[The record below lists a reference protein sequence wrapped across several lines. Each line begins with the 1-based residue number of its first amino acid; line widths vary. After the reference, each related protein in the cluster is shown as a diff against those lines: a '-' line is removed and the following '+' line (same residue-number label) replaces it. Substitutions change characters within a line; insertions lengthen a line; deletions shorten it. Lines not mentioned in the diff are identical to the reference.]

1 MPGPWDSAG
10 KRLLREIP
18 QHIVSWLLK
27 GATFVRALPTELK
40 SRNIFADGVYEIRV
54 NGEPAVMH
62 IEFQSRQH
70 KTMPLRLMEYNM
82 LTSSE
87 NEWWPVYTFV
97 IYLRKDGEVPQSP
110 LIRHLRN
117 GEEYQRFYYTVV
129 ELSNI
134 SARQFLQ
141 MGLHGLYPLI
151 LLAKGGTEPEVV
163 REMVTDLTEARELE
177 LLALA
182 YTFGGLVPG
191 SETYESWFKRSFV
204 MLDDI
209 LEESWTYQEIVKK
222 GMEKGIRQGLQL
234 GLEEGLEKGLEQ
246 GLEKG
251 LEQGRAEERQRVIR
265 GQRET
270 LLNFVQKRF
279 PELRTF
285 AEVHVENIKD
295 TDAMQQL
302 LNQLL
307 FTVQTAE
314 EAKQAIVDAGKE
326 ALEE

>member
-1 MPGPWDSAG
+1 MPAPWDSAG
-10 KRLLREIP
+10 KRLLRETP

-70 KTMPLRLMEYNM
+70 KTMPERLMEYNM
-82 LTSSE
+82 LAASE
-87 NEWWPVYTFV
+87 HEWWPVYTFV

-110 LIRHLRN
+110 LIRRLRN

-129 ELSNI
+129 ELANI

-163 REMVTDLTEARELE
+163 REMMTDLTEAHELE

-182 YTFGGLVPG
+182 YTFGGLAPG
-191 SETYESWFKRSFV
+191 SEAYESWFRRSFA

-209 LEESWTYQEIVKK
+209 LEDSWTYQEIVKK
-222 GMEKGIRQGLQL
+222 GMQKGMQQGMQL
-234 GLEEGLEKGLEQ
+234 
-246 GLEKG
+246 G
-251 LEQGRAEERQRVIR
+251 LEQGRAEERQHVIR

-270 LLNFVQKRF
+270 LLNFV
-279 PELRTF
+279 
-285 AEVHVENIKD
+285 
-295 TDAMQQL
+295 
-302 LNQLL
+302 
-307 FTVQTAE
+307 
-314 EAKQAIVDAGKE
+314 
-326 ALEE
+326 

>member
-10 KRLLREIP
+10 KRLLREMP
-18 QHIVSWLLK
+18 QHVVTWLLR
-27 GATFVRALPTELK
+27 GATFVRTLPTELK
-40 SRNIFADGVYEIRV
+40 SRNIFSDGLYEITV
-54 NGEPAVMH
+54 HDQPALMH

-70 KTMPLRLMEYNM
+70 KIMPERLMEYNV
-82 LTSSE
+82 LTASE
-87 NEWWPVYTFV
+87 NDWLPIYTFV

-110 LIRHLRN
+110 LIRRLRN
-117 GEEYQRFYYTVV
+117 GEEYQRFYYTVI
-129 ELSNI
+129 EMANI
-134 SARQFLQ
+134 SARQLLH

-182 YTFGGLVPG
+182 YTFGGLAPG
-191 SETYESWFKRSFV
+191 SEAYESWFRRSFA

-209 LEESWTYQEIVKK
+209 LEDSWTYQEIVRK
-222 GMEKGIRQGLQL
+222 GMQKGMQ
-234 GLEEGLEKGLEQ
+234 
-246 GLEKG
+246 
-251 LEQGRAEERQRVIR
+251 QGREEERQRVIR

-270 LLNFVQKRF
+270 LLEFVHRRF
-279 PELRTF
+279 PELSAF

-295 TDAMQQL
+295 TDALQRL

-307 FTVQTAE
+307 FTAQTTE
-314 EAKQAIVDAGKE
+314 EAKQAIVDASAEEVKE
-326 ALEE
+326 

>member
-10 KRLLREIP
+10 KRLLREMP

-40 SRNIFADGVYEIRV
+40 SRNIFADGVFEIRV
-54 NGEPAVMH
+54 DGKPAVMH

-70 KTMPLRLMEYNM
+70 KTMPERLMEYNM
-82 LTSSE
+82 LTASE

-97 IYLRKDGEVPQSP
+97 IYLRKDGEAPQSP
-110 LIRHLRN
+110 LIRYWRN
-117 GEEYQRFYYTVV
+117 GQEYQCFYYTVV
-129 ELSNI
+129 ELANL

-191 SETYESWFKRSFV
+191 SEAYESWFKRSFA

-222 GMEKGIRQGLQL
+222 G
-234 GLEEGLEKGLEQ
+234 LEKGRRQQLIRELRDTVI
-246 GLEKG
+246 GLVSM
-251 LEQGRAEERQRVIR
+251 RFP
-265 GQRET
+265 T
-270 LLNFVQKRF
+270 LLA
-279 PELRTF
+279 F
-285 AEVHVENIKD
+285 AESQVETIKNTD
-295 TDAMQQL
+295 TLHTLKSQL
-302 LNQLL
+302 
-307 FTVQTAE
+307 FSIQTAE
-314 EAKQAIVDAGKE
+314 KARQAIIDASTAE
-326 ALEE
+326 TSD

>member
-10 KRLLREIP
+10 KRLLREMP
-18 QHIVSWLLK
+18 QHVVSWLLK

-40 SRNIFADGVYEIRV
+40 SRNIFADGVYEIAV
-54 NGEPAVMH
+54 NDEPALMH

-70 KTMPLRLMEYNM
+70 KTMPERLMEYNM
-82 LTSSE
+82 LAASE

-110 LIRHLRN
+110 LIRRLRN

-129 ELSNI
+129 ELANI

-163 REMVTDLTEARELE
+163 REMMTDLTEARELE

-191 SETYESWFKRSFV
+191 SEAYEAWFKRSFA

-222 GMEKGIRQGLQL
+222 GLEKGRRLGFEE
-234 GLEEGLEKGLEQ
+234 GLEEGRQQLIRELRDTIIGLISM
-246 GLEKG
+246 
-251 LEQGRAEERQRVIR
+251 RFP
-265 GQRET
+265 T
-270 LLNFVQKRF
+270 LLA
-279 PELRTF
+279 F
-285 AEVHVENIKD
+285 AESEVETIKN
-295 TDAMQQL
+295 TDALHTLKSQL
-302 LNQLL
+302 
-307 FTVQTAE
+307 FSIQTTD
-314 EAKQAIVDAGKE
+314 EAKQAIRDASTAE
-326 ALEE
+326 SAE